1 MSTEHNKQ
9 LVLRWK
15 EERNKGNV
23 NVVDELCT
31 PDVVLHMS
39 GLPTPGP
46 VRGREAFK
54 HLFAAYVTAFA
65 FHSLPEFLMA
75 EGDLV
80 TIHETYRLTHQ
91 GAFQGAPPTGK
102 EVRVTGTEIYRIVD
116 GKFVE
121 QWVEADM
128 LGLLQQLGLLPT
140 PGHGGSQ
147 P

>member
-15 EERNKGNV
+15 EERNQGNV
-23 NVVDELCT
+23 NVVDDLCT
-31 PDVVLHMS
+31 PDCVLHMS

-46 VRGREAFK
+46 VRGRQAFK
-54 HLFAAYVTAFA
+54 HLFAAYLAAFA
-65 FHSLPEFLMA
+65 FHSMPEFLVA

-80 TIHETYRLTHQ
+80 VVRETYRLTHQ
-91 GAFQGAPPTGK
+91 GEFQGIAPTGK
-102 EVRVTGTEIYRIVD
+102 DVSVTGTEIYRIVD
-116 GKFVE
+116 GMFVE

-128 LGLLQQLGLLPT
+128 LGLLQQLGVVPA
-140 PGHGGSQ
+140 PGHGGRE